1 MTGSPSGK
9 RGRRLS
15 LAQYFLEA
23 TVPLRTLDT
32 VIDMTSKVRK
42 VLMRSTP
49 DDVVVIMTNNIGHSF
64 VLSRGGKEVW
74 LPEQWNLVY
83 SYIIDIAFL
92 EGTLYAITQEE
103 DLFPIHIDLDGDG
116 KFIIA
121 RGKRIIR
128 QPTSSCGYSPWT
140 VFDGEEDEAR
150 TSEKEAT
157 ETSDEDDGEEGE
169 VATPENKK
177 ATSTEDGDKA
187 KEYDGTLPDC
197 FDYVKEDVPHGSKAL
212 SITVRYLV
220 ESRMKLLM
228 VRQHVQVLTPL
239 GLPPHFS
246 HRVEVFEAGTDT
258 WVPVTNGLGGGR
270 ALFISMC
277 FSKSVPTLCG
287 EIEDDT
293 IYFANTG
300 EVFNMRSQT
309 CSPPR
314 WSRAIPFVTWVFSP
328 EPMV

>member
-1 MTGSPSGK
+1 
-9 RGRRLS
+9 
-15 LAQYFLEA
+15 
-23 TVPLRTLDT
+23 
-32 VIDMTSKVRK
+32 MTSKVRK

-177 ATSTEDGDKA
+177 ATSNEDGDKA

-228 VRQHVQVLTPL
+228 SRVLVVGGTGYIGRRIVKASLAQGHETNVLMRPDIGLNVEKLQLLLSFKAQGARLVEASL
-239 GLPPHFS
+239 GDHQGL
-246 HRVEVFEAGTDT
+246 VAGEAGGRGGVGHVRGHSPAAAQT
-258 WVPVTNGLGGGR
+258 GGG
-270 ALFISMC
+270 
-277 FSKSVPTLCG
+277 
-287 EIEDDT
+287 DQ
-293 IYFANTG
+293 
-300 EVFNMRSQT
+300 RSWKRQGRLT
-309 CSPPR
+309 NSG
-314 WSRAIPFVTWVFSP
+314 
-328 EPMV
+328 

>member
-1 MTGSPSGK
+1 
-9 RGRRLS
+9 
-15 LAQYFLEA
+15 
-23 TVPLRTLDT
+23 
-32 VIDMTSKVRK
+32 MTSKVRK
-42 VLMRSTP
+42 VLMRSTWTMS
-49 DDVVVIMTNNIGHSF
+49 VIMTNNIGHSLA
-64 VLSRGGKEVW
+64 LSRGGKEVW

-177 ATSTEDGDKA
+177 ATSNEDGDKA

-228 VRQHVQVLTPL
+228 GARLVEASLGGHQGLVAAVKQVDVVVSAMSGATLL
-239 GLPPHFS
+239 LQLKL
-246 HRVEVFEAGTDT
+246 VEAIKEAGN
-258 WVPVTNGLGGGR
+258 VKVG
-270 ALFISMC
+270 
-277 FSKSVPTLCG
+277 
-287 EIEDDT
+287 
-293 IYFANTG
+293 
-300 EVFNMRSQT
+300 
-309 CSPPR
+309 
-314 WSRAIPFVTWVFSP
+314 
-328 EPMV
+328 

>member
-1 MTGSPSGK
+1 
-9 RGRRLS
+9 
-15 LAQYFLEA
+15 
-23 TVPLRTLDT
+23 
-32 VIDMTSKVRK
+32 MTSKVRK

-157 ETSDEDDGEEGE
+157 ETSDEDDGEEGKWQHE
-169 VATPENKK
+169 RTK
-177 ATSTEDGDKA
+177 ATSMRMVIKA
-187 KEYDGTLPDC
+187 KEYGGTLQLA
-197 FDYVKEDVPHGSKAL
+197 DYVKEGVPHGSKAL

-228 VRQHVQVLTPL
+228 VRQHVQ
-239 GLPPHFS
+239 S
-246 HRVEVFEAGTDT
+246 
-258 WVPVTNGLGGGR
+258 
-270 ALFISMC
+270 
-277 FSKSVPTLCG
+277 
-287 EIEDDT
+287 
-293 IYFANTG
+293 
-300 EVFNMRSQT
+300 
-309 CSPPR
+309 
-314 WSRAIPFVTWVFSP
+314 
-328 EPMV
+328 